1 MVGYHLGVDLGT
13 AFVAAAVSANS
24 CVQMITLGER
34 AVVTPAVVFLRDDD
48 TFVCGD
54 SAARRAV
61 SNPERSAKGFRHRLG
76 DPTAV
81 MLAGNPFPIV
91 VLLAALLRDAV
102 TRVTDSEGVEPAS
115 VVLTRPASWGPFRQE
130 MFDAVP
136 QLAGLTEAVRT
147 VTEAEAAATHY
158 AGSRQLRYGE
168 IIAVFDLGAYTVDA
182 TILRKHRDGFEI
194 LGVPA
199 QERLGGVDFDEL
211 IQSYVN
217 DAASNAL
224 AEIDTSDPQTGI
236 ALARL
241 REDCI
246 LAKEAL
252 SIDTET
258 TIPVL
263 LPNRQLVVRLTR
275 ADFERMIRGPVE
287 STIGTLARA
296 LLSAQVDPGRLS
308 AVLLAGDSSRVPLV
322 SRMISE
328 ELRRPTVVD
337 VHPKHSVARGAAML
351 AR

>member
-13 AFVAAAVSANS
+13 AFVAAAVSADS

-76 DPTAV
+76 DPTPV
-81 MLAGNPFPIV
+81 TLAGHAFPIV

-102 TRVTDSEGVEPAS
+102 TRVTESEGVEPTS
-115 VVLTRPASWGPFRQE
+115 VALTCPANWGPFRRE

-136 QLAGLTEAVRT
+136 QLAELTEAVRT

-168 IIAVFDLGAYTVDA
+168 IIAVYDLGAYTVDA
-182 TILRKHRDGFEI
+182 TILRKHADGFEI
-194 LGVPA
+194 LEVA
-199 QERLGGVDFDEL
+199 QEELGGVDFDKL
-211 IQSYVN
+211 IQSHVN
-217 DAASNAL
+217 DAAGDAL

-252 SIDTET
+252 SVDTET
-258 TIPVL
+258 TIPVF
-263 LPNRQLVVRLTR
+263 LPNRQRVVRVTR

-296 LLSAQVDPGRLS
+296 LLSAQVDPSRLS
-308 AVLLAGDSSRVPLV
+308 AVLLAGGSSRVPLV

-328 ELRRPTVVD
+328 EWGRPTVVD